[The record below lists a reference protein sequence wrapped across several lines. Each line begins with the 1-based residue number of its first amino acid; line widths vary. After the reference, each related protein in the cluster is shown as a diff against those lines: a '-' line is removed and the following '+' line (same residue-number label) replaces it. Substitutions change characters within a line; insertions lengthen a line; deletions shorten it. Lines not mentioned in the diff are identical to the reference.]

1 MKQQD
6 KSRNVR
12 NVILVNPAPHGIG
25 PILNS
30 ADMAQ
35 ELYNLLKEK
44 NSAIDYEILLPEPKN
59 KSISVILLN
68 EIFANS
74 PVRGHVW
81 LSPKFGEILG
91 RFGFS
96 SDDYVDR
103 LRFIASKRRDAEY
116 ELIASLK
123 SGLGSYNLANPKAK
137 QRINAGNILCGINH
151 NPILRPCTDN
161 SFPMFCTSIG
171 LFSEILRHA
180 EEIIPRYKDKA
191 IKKIVD
197 ACIKE
202 AKLIEDSQALIM
214 VAEPSALSYRKFR
227 KNNRI
232 IGMPPFA
239 RTLAESKE
247 VLKQGVYLNISGIE
261 PVQKQIVSL
270 AKPFLDAGYAVYY
283 PPSYKQGIKGGI
295 AKAPV
300 ENGMSIFSNPAIIAA
315 IGRMGWGSVWASMMN
330 GSPFITY
337 EYDDKED
344 PEMHHNVKTL
354 EQIGLGIVMK
364 KGDNPKSVMVKAL
377 ALRPNIG
384 GYISMLQK
392 KYGTLYGIEYAA
404 KQAFILLS

>member
-295 AKAPV
+295 ANSILIKVNQIGTLTETIEAVEMAKKA
-300 ENGMSIFSNPAIIAA
+300 GYTAIISHRSGETEDATIA
-315 IGRMGWGSVWASMMN
+315 DIAVATNAGQIKTGSASRTDRIAKYNQLLRIEEELGETARFLGREAFYN
-330 GSPFITY
+330 L
-337 EYDDKED
+337 
-344 PEMHHNVKTL
+344 NV
-354 EQIGLGIVMK
+354 
-364 KGDNPKSVMVKAL
+364 
-377 ALRPNIG
+377 
-384 GYISMLQK
+384 
-392 KYGTLYGIEYAA
+392 
-404 KQAFILLS
+404 